1 MSRNRRSSEV
11 AVMLCSFPLDCR
23 RWIEEQATRNLSPM
37 NSIIIGAV
45 RGAMDAERQEEDARA
60 GRKTEAA

>member
-1 MSRNRRSSEV
+1 
-11 AVMLCSFPLDCR
+11 VMLCSFPLDCR